1 MKCCCT
7 YIQHDKVLLDRLI
20 TFQISTA
27 SLLLITTLKPQ
38 TVEGL
43 VKRKV
48 MVMELIFKDEC
59 WGRNTQNVEL
69 STEESSWTV
78 NKMRIWLLVG
88 LSVEVKIVT
97 DS

>member
-7 YIQHDKVLLDRLI
+7 YIQHGKVLLDRLI

-27 SLLLITTLKPQ
+27 SLLLITTLKPH

-43 VKRKV
+43 VKRK
-48 MVMELIFKDEC
+48 VMELIFKDEC

-69 STEESSWTV
+69 NTKESSWIV
-78 NKMRIWLLVG
+78 DKMRIWLLVG